1 MGFCPRALLRVP
13 TQPSNPLSILCV
25 QRGVEGGLF
34 LLTSRQPGKQGCYAC
49 VLIFERNG
57 RSSCFSVASVLP
69 LGIGSRQQVGTRMLF
84 LTMKSVRPP
93 SEVDLNGP
101 AHYLCAFWVT
111 TVWPSDSS
119 CRVTFTILLLL
130 PVSHLWDVT
139 CPGTLQMGDD
149 GNRGPRS
156 NRWKE
161 KRKDVGP
168 SEDQLFPS
176 SMSTKHPRVAD
187 QSVILSL
194 PSKG

>member
-1 MGFCPRALLRVP
+1 MGFCPRALLRLP
-13 TQPSNPLSILCV
+13 TQPSNPLSILRV

-34 LLTSRQPGKQGCYAC
+34 LLTSRQPRKQGSYAR

-57 RSSCFSVASVLP
+57 RSSCFSVASVLL

-84 LTMKSVRPP
+84 LKMKSVRPH
-93 SEVDLNGP
+93 SKVVLDGP
-101 AHYLCAFWVT
+101 AHYLCAFWIT

-130 PVSHLWDVT
+130 PISHLWDVT
-139 CPGTLQMGDD
+139 CPGTLQMGDND
-149 GNRGPRS
+149 NCGPMS

-161 KRKDVGP
+161 KREDVRP

-176 SMSTKHPRVAD
+176 PMSTNHPSIAN